1 MNLLSSNSLNP
12 QLTLWL
18 IAFSPLTLMLAG
30 CAESNADS
38 DPNSPG
44 LTGSIEINGSST
56 GLCIAH
62 ALAVEPEVIL
72 MEEPAFAL
80 DRIATFAIEELIREL
95 RQDYSIVIVTH
106 NMQQAALVFE
116 ETAFLMVGDD
126 RGGLPGR
133 AWRHQRDIHHPQRR
147 ANRTLYHRQVQ
158 LSIHRTQ
165 AERKY

>member
-30 CAESNADS
+30 CAESNVDS

-62 ALAVEPEVIL
+62 ALAVEL
-72 MEEPAFAL
+72 MVGEGFKPSP
-80 DRIATFAIEELIREL
+80 TFAIDVRYSSLGLERGPNGSGWKGPSRTPRKPRIPFSIAASSISRRLKSGRWEE
-95 RQDYSIVIVTH
+95 
-106 NMQQAALVFE
+106 
-116 ETAFLMVGDD
+116 
-126 RGGLPGR
+126 
-133 AWRHQRDIHHPQRR
+133 
-147 ANRTLYHRQVQ
+147 
-158 LSIHRTQ
+158 
-165 AERKY
+165 

>member
-1 MNLLSSNSLNP
+1 M
-12 QLTLWL
+12 LTL
-18 IAFSPLTLMLAG
+18 IPTPPDF
-30 CAESNADS
+30 
-38 DPNSPG
+38 
-44 LTGSIEINGSST
+44 TGSIEINGSST
-56 GLCIAH
+56 ELCIAH

-80 DRIATFAIEELIREL
+80 DRIATLAIEELIREL

-106 NMQQAALVFE
+106 NLQQAARVSD